1 IAEKPKPV
9 AVTEKKQKIKE
20 PVVPPREIITPKPE
34 AAIKPAS
41 VPAPAVAK
49 KVHPAEKIHVAEKPV
64 IIEKPVTVEKTVV
77 AEKPVPVLRELELNL
92 PISVKDLS
100 IRLQEKP
107 SVLIKKLMDM
117 RIMAG
122 INQLLDEETTE
133 KVCVNFGFR
142 IKKALGEE
150 ETALAAHNMPDPA
163 DKLKLRPPV
172 VTFMGHVDHGKT
184 SLLDAIRKTQVV
196 EKEFGG
202 ITQHIGAY
210 RVNFPKGKIIF
221 LDTPGHEAF
230 TAMRARGVRA
240 TDIVV
245 LVVAADDG
253 IMPQTIEAI
262 DHAKAA
268 GVPIVVA
275 INKIDKPQAE
285 VDRVKKQLSEQ
296 NLLAEDWGGKTITVG
311 VSAKTGEGIAHLLEM
326 IILEAEML
334 ELKANYTRPANGV
347 VIEARLSKG
356 RGPIATLL
364 VQNGTLHLDDYIVV
378 GKFYGKIKS
387 MHNDQGRL
395 EQKAEPSDP
404 VEVSGLSGVPEA
416 GEKFYVV
423 ENEKIAKEISAK
435 RQEVDRL
442 QELKTAKKISLEELY
457 NNIKEG
463 KIKEL
468 KIILKSDVRGSVE
481 AIKEA
486 IKKLNITEIQISIIH
501 EGIGAINTS
510 DVILAAASD
519 ALILG
524 FNVVV
529 DGLAKDLIA
538 KEGVDVRTYN
548 IIYELTNELKV
559 ALEGMLEPK
568 LKKIFLGR
576 AEVRKVFKLSKS
588 GIVAGSFVSKGK
600 ITRQAEAALIRNGQ
614 IIFEGKL
621 SSLKHFKDD
630 IREAAEGSECGISLS
645 GFDAYQEGDVIE
657 VYEIQQIARKL

>member
-1 IAEKPKPV
+1 
-9 AVTEKKQKIKE
+9 
-20 PVVPPREIITPKPE
+20 
-34 AAIKPAS
+34 
-41 VPAPAVAK
+41 
-49 KVHPAEKIHVAEKPV
+49 
-64 IIEKPVTVEKTVV
+64 
-77 AEKPVPVLRELELNL
+77 
-92 PISVKDLS
+92 
-100 IRLQEKP
+100 
-107 SVLIKKLMDM
+107 
-117 RIMAG
+117 
-122 INQLLDEETTE
+122 
-133 KVCVNFGFR
+133 
-142 IKKALGEE
+142 
-150 ETALAAHNMPDPA
+150 
-163 DKLKLRPPV
+163 
-172 VTFMGHVDHGKT
+172 
-184 SLLDAIRKTQVV
+184 
-196 EKEFGG
+196 
-202 ITQHIGAY
+202 
-210 RVNFPKGKIIF
+210 
-221 LDTPGHEAF
+221 
-230 TAMRARGVRA
+230 
-240 TDIVV
+240 
-245 LVVAADDG
+245 
-253 IMPQTIEAI
+253 
-262 DHAKAA
+262 
-268 GVPIVVA
+268 
-275 INKIDKPQAE
+275 
-285 VDRVKKQLSEQ
+285 
-296 NLLAEDWGGKTITVG
+296 
-311 VSAKTGEGIAHLLEM
+311 
-326 IILEAEML
+326 
-334 ELKANYTRPANGV
+334 
-347 VIEARLSKG
+347 
-356 RGPIATLL
+356 
-364 VQNGTLHLDDYIVV
+364 
-378 GKFYGKIKS
+378 
-387 MHNDQGRL
+387 
-395 EQKAEPSDP
+395 
-404 VEVSGLSGVPEA
+404 
-416 GEKFYVV
+416 
-423 ENEKIAKEISAK
+423 
-435 RQEVDRL
+435 
-442 QELKTAKKISLEELY
+442 SLEELY